1 MILVS
6 LFLNMNIKESD
17 LYKRDISKLK
27 TDISSQIEK
36 TLALLM
42 NDINHPSLHNK
53 NIKCKRADNL
63 FSIRI
68 NKQYR
73 IMYFKYEEYFELYRL
88 LEHDKYDRLIKGC

>member
-1 MILVS
+1 
-6 LFLNMNIKESD
+6 MNITKSEV
-17 LYKRDISKLK
+17 YQRDISKLK

-36 TLALLM
+36 ALALLIS
-42 NDINHPSLHNK
+42 DHNHPSLHNK

-73 IMYFKYEEYFELYRL
+73 IMYFKYTAYIELYRL
-88 LEHDKYDRLIKGC
+88 LDHDKYDRLIKGC